1 METIIWEL
9 LILAWF
15 AVTIIN
21 VSLINENKSSK
32 VFGLLWFLTTFVVV
46 TKLLGYNLIQW
57 GIF

>member
-1 METIIWEL
+1 METIIWEI

-15 AVTIIN
+15 TITIIN
-21 VSLINENKSSK
+21 VSLINKNKSSK
-32 VFGLLWFLTTFVVV
+32 AFGFLWVLVSFIVV